1 MLEHRSFVGMDKH
14 SLLSAAPTWR
24 RRRSRKRHGTRDREL
39 LHCNAV
45 KDRTTHSPPRLLPP
59 VRRSLPVQRRPG
71 TDRPPAHLHTP
82 ETRKPKRW
90 LWTAPLSPSPTLLE
104 LALSFT
110 DDTPN
115 QVPSAQPWYLPQKPP
130 SLYNSVTKQFPAPGR
145 VSYPLN
151 MHRRCAL
158 LEVG

>member
-90 LWTAPLSPSPTLLE
+90 LWTAPLSPSPTLVE
-104 LALSFT
+104 LALPFT
-110 DDTPN
+110 EDIPAQHRYPKPGTFRTTL
-115 QVPSAQPWYLPQKPP
+115 VPSAETSKP
-130 SLYNSVTKQFPAPGR
+130 LQQCNKT
-145 VSYPLN
+145 VSSTGK
-151 MHRRCAL
+151 R
-158 LEVG
+158 